1 MRGGRR
7 RGNEDK
13 KRKNVSGGDERSV
26 GTGGKTEI
34 EAEEEE
40 NSFGKVCGKIS
51 DPAAD

>member
-34 EAEEEE
+34 EAE